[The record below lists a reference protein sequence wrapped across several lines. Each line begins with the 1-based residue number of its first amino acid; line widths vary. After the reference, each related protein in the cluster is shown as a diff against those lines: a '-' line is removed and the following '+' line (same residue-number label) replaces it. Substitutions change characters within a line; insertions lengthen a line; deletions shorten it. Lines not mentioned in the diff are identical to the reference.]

1 MGSSCL
7 TNTHKLYLFP
17 LSNANNPLVPCQ
29 SRFPCNMNVAKVRN
43 SGLIEVVNNRYH
55 GSCLLHK
62 PKDNNGLGSVVR
74 CASWSTVTALERELE
89 TEMNTKDQSIGM
101 ARFRHKCGEGKSVVE
116 MLECLEREAIMGD
129 DVGKEPVD
137 YNRRAQ
143 IFDRSSRVFQA
154 LKELNSKSEVI
165 SLH

>member
-1 MGSSCL
+1 
-7 TNTHKLYLFP
+7 
-17 LSNANNPLVPCQ
+17 
-29 SRFPCNMNVAKVRN
+29 MNVAKVRN
-43 SGLIEVVNNRYH
+43 LGLIQVVNNRYH

-89 TEMNTKDQSIGM
+89 TEMNTKDQSIGL
-101 ARFRHKCGEGKSVVE
+101 ARFRHKYGEGKSVVE
-116 MLECLEREAIMGD
+116 MLECLEIEAIMGD

-154 LKELNSKSEVI
+154 LKELNSDDTCFKNIRAAFQPYILDCICIKYLKILKNLKI
-165 SLH
+165 SRKF